1 MLLMLSFV
9 NPSKLICTP
18 NIYLLSSR
26 DSLWKL
32 LYEIWRDN
40 CKYICF

>member
-18 NIYLLSSR
+18 NTYVARIIAPPNTTLAIFLLQS
-26 DSLWKL
+26 
-32 LYEIWRDN
+32 
-40 CKYICF
+40 